1 MRLLWVALFLGGV
14 AHAGEFCGG
23 LDGPGAMRELQRYA
37 AGKGGMVNERCFTQS
52 YGEKLPDAVEAQIRA
67 ACAQAVQLPAA
78 KRSSDLDS
86 WCMLEVLASGSA
98 RAGDRDL
105 VGELIAKPWAWDRSA
120 PYRAL
125 AASGDARARPFVLAE
140 FAKHRETWRKK
151 KLHAG
156 WAKDAWR
163 SHELS
168 VLAAL
173 EKVGTAEDVPLVD
186 EIERDEP
193 KDKGV
198 AAAAGRARAAAAAR
212 KAP

>member
-23 LDGPGAMRELQRYA
+23 LDGPGAVRELQRYA
-37 AGKGGMVNERCFTQS
+37 AGKGGMVNTQCFTQS
-52 YGEKLPDAVEAQIRA
+52 YGDKLPGAVQAQIRT

-86 WCMLEVLASGSA
+86 WCVLEVLASGSA

-105 VGELIAKPWAWDRSA
+105 VGELVAKPWAWDGWA
-120 PYRAL
+120 PYAAL

-151 KLHAG
+151 KLRAG
-156 WAKDAWR
+156 WAKDTWR
-163 SHELS
+163 SHELA

-193 KDKGV
+193 RDKRV
-198 AAAAGRARAAAAAR
+198 AAAAGRARSAAVAR
-212 KAP
+212 KTP